1 MDFRADIYSP
11 LQNVSLWMASWLHHQ
26 ESFDETIAALRE
38 LGGHQ
43 RIASGEFSSADVFAQ
58 WRRAYTPGSRLRLL
72 LAGPGMPLALPPAH
86 PATLLSQKAGGAVIL
101 SHENGDASVFI
112 PIFQAA
118 DDHTDWHEFYLEA
131 PLPQAAWLSPGD
143 ADTQLRDATYAA
155 AHSIAAVNPGISA
168 PNPRL
173 TVGSLTDYYDSPG
186 LPPATPPRSSG
197 LIARA
202 NAVTAVLE
210 TTMQRYGIHEFDP
223 ELLRLG
229 HSIRQA
235 RMTAVD
241 YAVAEWGRRAG

>member
-1 MDFRADIYSP
+1 
-11 LQNVSLWMASWLHHQ
+11 MASWLHHQ
-26 ESFDETIAALRE
+26 ESFDETITALE
-38 LGGHQ
+38 EVGGDQ
-43 RIASGEFSSADVFAQ
+43 RIAGGEFSSTEVFAR
-58 WRRAYTPGSRLRLL
+58 WRRAYTSGSRLRLL
-72 LAGPGMPLALPPAH
+72 LAGPGMPLALPPTH
-86 PATLLSQKAGGAVIL
+86 PATLLSHEAGGAIIL
-101 SHENGDASVFI
+101 AHENGDATVFI
-112 PIFQAA
+112 PKFHTGDA
-118 DDHTDWHEFYLEA
+118 HTDWHEFFLEA

-143 ADTQLRDATYAA
+143 ADTQLREATDTAA
-155 AHSIAAVNPGISA
+155 RSIAARNPGIDA

-186 LPPATPPRSSG
+186 LPPATPRRASG

-210 TTMQRYGIHEFDP
+210 ATMERYGIHEFDP

-241 YAVAEWGRRAG
+241 YAVAEWGRHAG